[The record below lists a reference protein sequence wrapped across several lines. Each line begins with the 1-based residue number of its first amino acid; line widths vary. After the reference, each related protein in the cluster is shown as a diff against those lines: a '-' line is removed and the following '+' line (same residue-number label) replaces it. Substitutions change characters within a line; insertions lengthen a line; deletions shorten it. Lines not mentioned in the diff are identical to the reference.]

1 MKFNDDFYRRF
12 EGGSTRLGGDNDA
25 KYLAQGGGPIACEG
39 GTIIRFQPQQPS
51 IVFGGAGS
59 GKFAN
64 LGAYQ
69 LVHPS
74 TNSFFILD
82 IGGQFMSTTWHYN
95 QAMGREA
102 YAINPHGASSHS
114 DINHPVNLFG
124 LLKDDDDLFDSSK
137 AVTGMALTEGEKDG
151 DNAWVLQGAQRWFSR
166 FITSLV
172 RLEGCVKPD
181 KLWQFINTIDTDD
194 EFLKNWG
201 RACENLPNDE
211 YATFLEIHR
220 KKNTSEKEYGAIMGK
235 IKDDLDW
242 LSSPKVA
249 ASISGDIDYLS
260 FLGDPKKKVG
270 IYYVIRGGST
280 KEMLSLTRMVV
291 GIAQLACVRA
301 MKGALPIFYLEEAAT
316 CGKAE
321 FIKKAVSE
329 YRKYFTVILVY
340 QSQGQL
346 ILLFSEAGA
355 QEIMESCGMQIF
367 LGGGIRDFDSAK
379 KVAEAVGRKTID
391 VDIPMAQLDR
401 AFRAQSATWQ
411 SYWQDMDMMEGVRNY
426 EHETMQSQQHGKKS
440 RYAIDPAELMRLKNE
455 VLILTPGMGLQP
467 ILADKLL
474 PYWENS
480 AMAGRYG
487 PDPLFPP
494 LDRVIIHR
502 WFWGK
507 TTRRFI
513 REDVPAHLAHLPN
526 HINGEIAYV
535 QGHRTW

>member
-1 MKFNDDFYRRF
+1 MSFDDDFYRRF

-25 KYLAQGGGPIACEG
+25 QYLAQGGGPVAHAVHD
-39 GTIIRFQPQQPS
+39 IIRFQAEQPT
-51 IVFGGAGS
+51 IIFGGAGS

-74 TNSFFILD
+74 TGSFFILD
-82 IGGQFMSTTWHYN
+82 VGGQYMSTTWHYN
-95 QAMGREA
+95 LKMGREA
-102 YAINPHGASSHS
+102 YAINPHGASSYP
-114 DINHPVNLFG
+114 DINHPVDLFG
-124 LLKDDDDLFDSSK
+124 FLKVGKRLFDDSK
-137 AVTGMALTEGEKDG
+137 AVADMALTESENEGE
-151 DNAWVLQGAQRWFSR
+151 NAWVRQGAGRWLTR
-166 FITSLV
+166 ILTSAV
-172 RLEGCVKPD
+172 RLEGRVTPQR
-181 KLWQFINTIDTDD
+181 LWQLINTIDTDD
-194 EFLKNWG
+194 DFLKKWG
-201 RACENLPNDE
+201 RACEGLPNDE
-211 YATFLEIHR
+211 HATFVEIYR
-220 KKNTSEKEYGAIMGK
+220 KKNTSQKEYGAIMGK

-242 LSSPKVA
+242 LSSSDVA

-260 FLGDPKKKVG
+260 LLGDPKKKVG

-321 FIKKAVSE
+321 FIRKSVSE
-329 YRKYFTVILVY
+329 YRKYFIVILVY

-346 ILLFSEAGA
+346 ILLFGKAGA
-355 QEIMESCGMQIF
+355 QEITESCGMQVF
-367 LGGGIRDFDSAK
+367 PGGGIRSIDSAK
-379 KVAEAVGRKTID
+379 NIAESAGRKTID
-391 VDIPMAQLDR
+391 VEIPMAQADR

-411 SYWQDMDMMEGVRNY
+411 AYWQDMDMMEAERNY
-426 EHETMQSQQHGKKS
+426 EHEVMQSQQHGKKS

-474 PYWENS
+474 PYWENP

-494 LDRVIIHR
+494 LNRVIISR
-502 WFWGK
+502 RFWGK

-535 QGHRTW
+535 KGYRTW